1 MITYRGDSY
10 ILRVVQPSAKMCFEN
25 IQPYLM
31 EEQRRDSEQIDAFC
45 FKYLTHIVACNDLFL
60 DLFFFKTMTF
70 YISIA
75 AFFSRNS

>member
-10 ILRVVQPSAKMCFEN
+10 ILRVVQQSAKMCFEN

-45 FKYLTHIVACNDLFL
+45 FKYLTHIVASLQRSIFRS
-60 DLFFFKTMTF
+60 FFF
-70 YISIA
+70 
-75 AFFSRNS
+75 